1 MGGFALPDE
10 LRLTLAFGLGLGAA
24 LVTVPLAI
32 RLAWRTGFL
41 DYPVGYK
48 KHVGP
53 TPCLGGLAV
62 MLAFL
67 PPCLLLGGGAS
78 RFGVIVACALG
89 LSIVGAVDDRV
100 GLGPVP
106 RVLAEVVAATALWDA
121 GLAWYVSQSDVV
133 NLLAAIF
140 WVVGIVNAFNLMD
153 NLDGAAGTVGAV
165 SAAGAGAL
173 AAVEGDILLAALALS
188 LSGACAGF
196 LPFNL
201 SRPARV
207 FLGDGGSMPI
217 GFIVAAVVMD
227 ISEQAGLGQ
236 AVVVAA
242 ALFVG
247 LPALD
252 TALVVVSR
260 RRRGA
265 AVLSGA
271 RDHVTHRLLGS
282 LHTPR
287 AVALALGLTQAALC
301 LVGLVLFLIP
311 TAAVFAFG
319 TMYFIFG
326 CAAVFVLDSR
336 YSPDAGPPVATSAQQ
351 EHRS

>member
-1 MGGFALPDE
+1 LGLPDE
-10 LRLTLAFGLGLGAA
+10 LRLTLAFGVGLGAA
-24 LVTVPLAI
+24 LITVPLAI

-48 KHVGP
+48 KHAVP

-67 PPCLLLGGGAS
+67 PACVLLGGGAS
-78 RFGVIVACALG
+78 QFGVIVVCALG

-106 RVLAEVVAATALWDA
+106 RVLAEVAAATALWDA
-121 GLAWYVSQSDVV
+121 GLAWHVSDSETV
-133 NLLAAIF
+133 NLVAAIV
-140 WVVGIVNAFNLMD
+140 WVVGVVNAFNLMD

-173 AAVEGDILLAALALS
+173 AAVEGEILLAALALS

-201 SRPARV
+201 SRPARI
-207 FLGDGGSMPI
+207 FLGDGGSMPV
-217 GFIVAAVVMD
+217 GFIVAAAVME
-227 ISEQAGLGQ
+227 SSKQAELGQ

-242 ALFVG
+242 VLFVG

-260 RRRGA
+260 TRRGTT
-265 AVLSGA
+265 VFSGA
-271 RDHVTHRLLGS
+271 RDHVTHRLLWR
-282 LHTPR
+282 LRTPR

-301 LVGLVLFLIP
+301 LLGLALFQ
-311 TAAVFAFG
+311 TTSAAVFAVG
-319 TMYFIFG
+319 TIYVILG
-326 CAAVFVLDSR
+326 CAVIIRLESSYGAEAAPAVAA
-336 YSPDAGPPVATSAQQ
+336 PAQP
-351 EHRS
+351 EPGS